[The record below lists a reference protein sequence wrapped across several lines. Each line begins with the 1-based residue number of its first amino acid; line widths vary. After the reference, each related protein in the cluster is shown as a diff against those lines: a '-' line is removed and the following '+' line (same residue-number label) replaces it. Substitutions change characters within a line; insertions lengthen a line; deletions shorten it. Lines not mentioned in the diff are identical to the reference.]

1 MARTPR
7 TPDSL
12 RQHVVTLLDGGRAH
26 ARAVD
31 VLRGFPADRCGER
44 PRGMAHSGWQLVE
57 HVRIAQRDMLDWCRT
72 APGASNDPG
81 AVDLATAMLVTA
93 SPEGVPLSLAGTTTP
108 VLGANWQLQANGLP
122 AATAFGLTVIGLSDA
137 GLNDLASI
145 GMPGCDLRAS
155 LDILAPFAVPA
166 GTPSYSWSIAIPA
179 NAPLGFPIYTTTV
192 VAPAPATN
200 ALGLITSNGIRGLV
214 NGF

>member
-1 MARTPR
+1 M
-7 TPDSL
+7 D
-12 RQHVVTLLDGGRAH
+12 
-26 ARAVD
+26 
-31 VLRGFPADRCGER
+31 F
-44 PRGMAHSGWQLVE
+44 
-57 HVRIAQRDMLDWCRT
+57 
-72 APGASNDPG
+72 
-81 AVDLATAMLVTA
+81 ATAILVTA
-93 SPEGVPLSLAGTTTP
+93 SPEGVPLSLADTTTT

-122 AATAFGLTVIGLSDA
+122 AATAFGLTVIGFSDA

-192 VAPAPATN
+192 VARTRRPTRWVSSRAT
-200 ALGLITSNGIRGLV
+200 ASVGW
-214 NGF
+214 